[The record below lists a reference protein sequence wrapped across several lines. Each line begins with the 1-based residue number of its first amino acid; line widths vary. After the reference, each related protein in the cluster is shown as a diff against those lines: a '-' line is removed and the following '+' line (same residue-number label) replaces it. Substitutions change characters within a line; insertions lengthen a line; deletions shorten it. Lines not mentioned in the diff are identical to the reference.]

1 MKPARSGSPPTRQRD
16 MRHASTESVLDARV
30 RRLFLHI
37 GTLWAF
43 TLSEDLRL
51 EGVVQWP
58 PYGDESDLVAAI
70 DETLANFADDH
81 PDAVESLR
89 GRTFA
94 RMLH

>member
-1 MKPARSGSPPTRQRD
+1 
-16 MRHASTESVLDARV
+16 MRHAGTESVLDARL
-30 RRLFLHI
+30 RRLFLHT

-51 EGVVQWP
+51 ADVVQWP
-58 PYGDESDLVAAI
+58 PYGAESDLIAAI
-70 DETLANFADDH
+70 DETLTSFADDH